1 MYKKIK
7 CTIGMVR
14 SAERIQTPHEITK
27 FKIVRCIKNYFLEN
41 VSLFRFTI
49 KCKMFIYF
57 FEVTG

>member
-14 SAERIQTPHEITK
+14 TAEKVQAPYKITK
-27 FKIVRCIKNYFLEN
+27 FKIVRCINNYFLEN

-49 KCKMFIYF
+49 KCKMFINF
-57 FEVTG
+57 FEVTY